1 MTIPIKHDMIKLNWS
16 DQIMQSCQ
24 KQLIIIPS
32 LKFNSDARSGCMNH
46 SEKATRTTNKAM
58 LVKKMTKDILSGKW
72 HPGDKLPSEREL
84 AAEMGIGKTVVHSGF
99 EQLAAMGLVTIRP
112 QSGIYVADYMKSGN
126 IELLNSIVHLKGNEL
141 GREVVKAILDLRL
154 AIEGMA
160 LRALCLCRSAED
172 IARLRAMTEDIRK
185 SCHDLGEEELA
196 ERFFLWHREICILSG
211 KSVLTLFMN
220 TMHNVSIAFWINY
233 LRLFGLPFALDL
245 LEEFTN
251 RIEARDEEGAYNL
264 LASGIADYL
273 SRLEK

>member
-1 MTIPIKHDMIKLNWS
+1 
-16 DQIMQSCQ
+16 MQSCQ
-24 KQLIIIPS
+24 KQLIIIPNLS
-32 LKFNSDARSGCMNH
+32 FNSDTRSGCMNP
-46 SEKATRTTNKAM
+46 SEKATRTTNKA
-58 LVKKMTKDILSGKW
+58 LFVKKMTREILSGKW
-72 HPGDKLPSEREL
+72 RPGDKLPSEREL

-112 QSGIYVADYMKSGN
+112 KSGIFVADYMKSGN
-126 IELLNSIVHLKGNEL
+126 IELLNAIVQLSGNEL

-160 LRALCLCRSAED
+160 LRALCLCRTEED
-172 IARLRAMTEDIRK
+172 IARLRAMTDDIRK
-185 SCHDLGEEELA
+185 CSRDLGEVELA
-196 ERFFLWHREICILSG
+196 ERFFIWHREICVLSG

-220 TMHNVSIAFWINY
+220 TMHDVSIAFWINY

-245 LEEFTN
+245 LDEFTD
-251 RIEARDEEGAYNL
+251 RIEFRDEEGAYNL